1 MMFKKYITIT
11 CLFFIWSCGTQTS
24 QIDISSLP
32 NNNEEKKEDLSNQ
45 SIDDSQGIQFF
56 MDGLMFMEQGDYSR
70 AIIEFQDAIEMGS
83 LSGEIYY
90 SISECYWMIQKYDK
104 SIQYGLLA
112 IDYDDNNRDYS
123 ISLGK
128 KYIALNELEKALD
141 MFIAVAEEYEDNADV
156 LFIIGDLKA
165 ELNDVDSALVYYQQ
179 AYNKDNSLI
188 LALEVAAELS
198 LRSNHRY
205 SKTILKKLLLADP
218 SNPKYLQLFI
228 EALPQANN
236 LDDIE
241 ELVNN
246 EDIRSNPF
254 INNLYNQLGYEYL
267 MNGSVDKA
275 ESYFQK
281 SLLVN
286 DNDRFALYY
295 LSNIYRDLEKY
306 DESIVVAE
314 KHIALY
320 PKEREGYI
328 NKIISLLT
336 LKDYESAIE
345 VSIESLNIF
354 PNDFDINYFLGIAY
368 YSTEKFIEAESYYA
382 KSLKIDNDS
391 IPAMHGLAMAYDK
404 NKKWEKSDQLY
415 IDLIARNTK
424 DAQAYNN
431 YAYSL
436 VERNEE
442 IDYALTLA
450 EKAIQLSPK
459 TSPYLDTIGWIYF
472 KLGNLEKAKEFIAES
487 IVYDDSSAVVL
498 EHYGDVLIA
507 LEEKDEAL
515 IFYKKALELDQD
527 NSALSEKISSYEN
540 Q

>member
-1 MMFKKYITIT
+1 MFKKYITIT
-11 CLFFIWSCGTQTS
+11 YLLFIWACGTQVS
-24 QIDISSLP
+24 QIDMSALSDDNKEKEQASS
-32 NNNEEKKEDLSNQ
+32 
-45 SIDDSQGIQFF
+45 SQFVDNTQAIQFF

-83 LSGEIYY
+83 LSSEIYY
-90 SISECYWMIQKYDK
+90 SISECYWMIQKYNK
-104 SIQYGLLA
+104 SLQYGLLA

-123 ISLGK
+123 VSLGK
-128 KYIALNELEKALD
+128 KYISLNELEKALD
-141 MFIAVAEEYEDNADV
+141 IFIEISEKYEDNADV

-165 ELNDVDSALVYYQQ
+165 ELNDIDSALVYYQQ

-218 SNPKYLQLFI
+218 SNPRYLQLFI
-228 EALPQANN
+228 EALPESNN

-241 ELVNN
+241 DLVSN
-246 EDIRSNPF
+246 EDIKSNPF

-267 MNGSVDKA
+267 MNRSLDKA

-281 SLLVN
+281 SLAVN

-306 DESIVVAE
+306 DESITVAD
-314 KHIALY
+314 KHILLY

-336 LKDYESAIE
+336 LKNYQTAIE
-345 VSIESLNIF
+345 VSLESLSIF

-368 YSTEKFIEAESYYA
+368 YSAEKFIEAELYYE
-382 KSLKIDNDS
+382 KSLKIDNNS
-391 IPAMHGLAMAYDK
+391 VAAMHGLAMAYDK

-415 IDLIARNTK
+415 IDLIANNTQ

-459 TSPYLDTIGWIYF
+459 TSAYLDTVGWIYF
-472 KLGNLEKAKEFIAES
+472 KLGNFEKAKEFIAQS
-487 IVYDDSSAVVL
+487 IVYDGSSAVVL

-515 IFYKKALELDQD
+515 VFYKKALELDQD
-527 NSALSEKISSYEN
+527 NSVLSEKISSYEN

>member
-1 MMFKKYITIT
+1 MIFKKYITIT
-11 CLFFIWSCGTQTS
+11 CLFLIWACGTQTS
-24 QIDISSLP
+24 QIDISSVSDD
-32 NNNEEKKEDLSNQ
+32 NQEKKQEPSNQ
-45 SIDDSQGIQFF
+45 PIDDSQGIQFF

-90 SISECYWMIQKYDK
+90 SISESYWMIQKYDK

-112 IDYDDNNRDYS
+112 INYNDNNRDYS

-128 KYIALNELEKALD
+128 KYIALNKLDKALD
-141 MFIAVAEEYEDNADV
+141 IFIEVAEKYEDNADV

-165 ELNDVDSALVYYQQ
+165 ELSDVDSSLVYYQQ
-179 AYNKDNSLI
+179 AYNKDKSLI

-228 EALPQANN
+228 EALPQSNN

-241 ELVNN
+241 DIVNN

-267 MNGSVDKA
+267 MNGSFDKA
-275 ESYFQK
+275 KSYFQK
-281 SLLVN
+281 SLSIN

-306 DESIVVAE
+306 DESIAVAD

-320 PKEREGYI
+320 PDERDGYI

-336 LKDYESAIE
+336 LKDYQAAIE
-345 VSIESLNIF
+345 VSLESLNIF
-354 PNDFDINYFLGIAY
+354 PNDFDINY
-368 YSTEKFIEAESYYA
+368 
-382 KSLKIDNDS
+382 
-391 IPAMHGLAMAYDK
+391 
-404 NKKWEKSDQLY
+404 
-415 IDLIARNTK
+415 
-424 DAQAYNN
+424 
-431 YAYSL
+431 
-436 VERNEE
+436 
-442 IDYALTLA
+442 
-450 EKAIQLSPK
+450 
-459 TSPYLDTIGWIYF
+459 
-472 KLGNLEKAKEFIAES
+472 
-487 IVYDDSSAVVL
+487 
-498 EHYGDVLIA
+498 
-507 LEEKDEAL
+507 
-515 IFYKKALELDQD
+515 
-527 NSALSEKISSYEN
+527 
-540 Q
+540 

>member
-1 MMFKKYITIT
+1 MFKKYITIT
-11 CLFFIWSCGTQTS
+11 YLLFIWACGTQVS
-24 QIDISSLP
+24 QIDMSALSDDNKEKEQASS
-32 NNNEEKKEDLSNQ
+32 
-45 SIDDSQGIQFF
+45 SQFVDNTQAIQFF

-83 LSGEIYY
+83 LSSEIYY
-90 SISECYWMIQKYDK
+90 SISECYWMIQKYNK
-104 SIQYGLLA
+104 SLQYGLLA

-123 ISLGK
+123 VSLGK
-128 KYIALNELEKALD
+128 KYISLNELEKALD
-141 MFIAVAEEYEDNADV
+141 IFIEISEKYEDNADV

-165 ELNDVDSALVYYQQ
+165 ELNDIDSALVYYQQ

-218 SNPKYLQLFI
+218 SNPRYLQLFI
-228 EALPQANN
+228 EALPQSNN

-241 ELVNN
+241 DLVSN
-246 EDIRSNPF
+246 EDIKSNPF

-267 MNGSVDKA
+267 MNRSLDKA

-281 SLLVN
+281 SLAVN

-306 DESIVVAE
+306 DESITVAD
-314 KHIALY
+314 KHILLY

-336 LKDYESAIE
+336 LKNYQTAIE
-345 VSIESLNIF
+345 VSLESLSIF

-368 YSTEKFIEAESYYA
+368 YSAEKFIEAELYYE
-382 KSLKIDNDS
+382 KSLKIDNNS
-391 IPAMHGLAMAYDK
+391 VAAMHGLAMAYDK

-415 IDLIARNTK
+415 IDLIANNTQ

-459 TSPYLDTIGWIYF
+459 TSAYLDTVGWIYF
-472 KLGNLEKAKEFIAES
+472 KLGNFEKAKEFIAQS
-487 IVYDDSSAVVL
+487 IVYDGSSAVVL

-515 IFYKKALELDQD
+515 VFYKKALELDQD
-527 NSALSEKISSYEN
+527 NSVLSEKISSYEN